1 MTPCRSNGDGDTAGN
16 PGPGTVAVVTA
27 RDRDSLLAWRE
38 QRVEFTNIPLGEAV
52 TYFNREGR
60 PPLIVS
66 DPAAAAIRLS
76 GIYWVNDVEGFI
88 RLLQTGFRLEAQPAP
103 DGIRLRL
110 R

>member
-1 MTPCRSNGDGDTAGN
+1 MRF
-16 PGPGTVAVVTA
+16 
-27 RDRDSLLAWRE
+27 
-38 QRVEFTNIPLGEAV
+38 QHH
-52 TYFNREGR
+52 
-60 PPLIVS
+60 
-66 DPAAAAIRLS
+66 AAAAIRLS